1 MATPQ
6 IAEAQTLDPSTQS
19 TGLPTVRSGRGVSDI
34 QLDGILD
41 ESAWRS
47 GQYIEALTML
57 EPIEGGDL
65 VGTTEVFI
73 LADAENIVIGVLA
86 HDPDPSGIV
95 SYSNRRDASLSN
107 EDYIKLVLDPF
118 LDGRSGFVFAV
129 NPRGARFDALVSA
142 RGGRDDPRW
151 DGIWEAAT
159 SRSDDGWAAEIR
171 IPLQSLTFNGRLREW
186 GFNIERRTERLQ
198 EVSRWASPIRDAKIT
213 QTSRA
218 GRLTDLP
225 QFTTGLGLTLR
236 PAVVTDV
243 ERQFAMSTE
252 GSVEPSL
259 DMAQR
264 IGPNVTLIGTVNTD
278 FAETEVD
285 TRRTNLTRFNLFFP
299 EKRTF
304 FLEGSDIFDFG
315 LGLSSGFR
323 RDIVPFFS
331 RRIGLKEGEQVPIV
345 VGGKVNGK
353 VGNTNVGALA
363 THTGRVDS
371 LVAPTNMGAVR
382 VRQNIF
388 RESTAGIIATVGDPA
403 GAPNSYL
410 VGADFT
416 YQTSRL
422 WSDKNF
428 LIGVWGLVTNRD
440 GLTGDRTAFGGE
452 IDYPN
457 DTWDIALT
465 YKRIGD
471 GFDPSLGF
479 VPRRNV
485 QIASAGVNYRWRP
498 ERSWLRFMFFQLRPT
513 LVTDLDGRWESY
525 RVFTAPVNW
534 RFESG
539 ERFEFN
545 IVPQGERLVE
555 PFEIAEGVVIPPG
568 TYNFTRYR
576 LEGDIASKR
585 KINGRATWWF
595 GRFFDGALH
604 QIELRLNV
612 NLVQLFT
619 FELNSVRNIGS
630 LPAGDFTQQLYGGRV
645 RINFFPDLDI
655 SSLVQYD
662 NESRILGTNTRV
674 RWTFNPYGDIYV
686 VYNYNALDET
696 TGLRLDSNQL
706 LVKVQYAFRY

>member
-1 MATPQ
+1 VNE
-6 IAEAQTLDPSTQS
+6 I
-19 TGLPTVRSGRGVSDI
+19 R
-34 QLDGILD
+34 LDGILD
-41 ESAWRS
+41 EPAWRI
-47 GQYIEALTML
+47 GQHIEALTML

-73 LADAENIVIGVLA
+73 LAGPKNIVIGVIA
-86 HDPDPSGIV
+86 HDPNPSGIV
-95 SYSNRRDASLSN
+95 SYSKRRDAPLSN
-107 EDYIKLVLDPF
+107 EDHIKLVLDPF

-129 NPRGARFDALVSA
+129 NPGGARFDALVSS
-142 RGGRDDPRW
+142 RGERDDPRW

-159 SRSDDGWAAEIR
+159 SRTDDGWAVEIR
-171 IPLQSLTFNGRLREW
+171 IPLQTLTFNGQLREW

-198 EVSRWASPIRDAKIT
+198 EVSRWASPIRDARIT

-236 PAVVTDV
+236 PAVVTDI
-243 ERQFAMSTE
+243 ERQFGTSTQ

-264 IGPNVTLIGTVNTD
+264 IGPNVTLIGTINTD

-323 RDIVPFFS
+323 PDIVPFFT
-331 RRIGLKEGEQVPIV
+331 RRIGLYQGEQVPIIA
-345 VGGKVNGK
+345 GGKVSGK
-353 VGNTNVGALA
+353 VGNTNFGALA

-388 RESTAGIIATVGDPA
+388 RESTAGLIATFGDPA
-403 GAPNSYL
+403 GIANSYM
-410 VGADFT
+410 VGGDFT

-422 WSDKNF
+422 WNDKNF
-428 LIGVWGLVTNRD
+428 LIGVWGLVTDRA
-440 GLTGDRTAFGGE
+440 GLTGDRTAFGAK

-471 GFDPSLGF
+471 NFDPSLGF

-485 QIASAGVNYRWRP
+485 QITSGGANYRWRP
-498 ERSWLRFMFFQLRPT
+498 GWSWLRYMFFELQPL
-513 LVTDLDGRWESY
+513 LVTDLGGRWESY

-545 IVPQGERLVE
+545 IVPQGERLSE
-555 PFEIAEGVVIPPG
+555 PFEIANGVVIPPG
-568 TYNFTRYR
+568 SYDFTRYR

-585 KINGRATWWF
+585 KISGRASWWF
-595 GRFFDGALH
+595 GPFYDGTLH
-604 QIELRLNV
+604 QIELRLNI
-612 NLVQLFT
+612 NLVELFT

-630 LPAGDFTQQLYGGRV
+630 LPTGDFTQQLFGGRV
-645 RINFFPDLDI
+645 RVNASPDLDI

-662 NESRILGTNTRV
+662 NESRILGTNTRI
-674 RWTFNPYGDIYV
+674 RWTFNPYGDLYV
-686 VYNYNALDET
+686 VYNYNALDEA
-696 TGLRLDSNQL
+696 TGLRLESNQL